1 MIAAAA
7 GGTIGALLYVTCF
20 YIFANDN
27 STLLLWC
34 CVGITSAIAAVVSMI
49 FFDYAVI
56 WGSAVFGAYVF
67 VRGISI
73 FAGGYPSEF
82 DIAMSITNKSLS
94 ETTWTFFLYLVAM
107 IVLAVISIVS

>member
-1 MIAAAA
+1 M
-7 GGTIGALLYVTCF
+7 
-20 YIFANDN
+20 
-27 STLLLWC
+27 
-34 CVGITSAIAAVVSMI
+34 
-49 FFDYAVI
+49 
-56 WGSAVFGAYVF
+56 F